1 MVTKEDYEN
10 LLNYFEENEVPENL
24 KDFIEKLKLIYEGIL
39 LSEEY
44 REKNDSIQEKLAKFY
59 KKSE

>member
-1 MVTKEDYEN
+1 MVTKEDYEK

-44 REKNDSIQEKLAKFY
+44 REKNDSIQERLAKFY

>member
-10 LLNYFEENEVPENL
+10 LLNYFKENEVPENL
-24 KDFIEKLKLIYEGIL
+24 KEFIEKLSLIYEGIL